1 MLACIKD
8 KDPCIIFEP
17 KTLYRAAVEEVPEE
31 FFECT
36 IGKADILRKGN
47 DLTLIGW
54 GTQVHVLQEVAQ
66 IAKDQLKI
74 NCEVIDLVSILPW
87 DKQTV
92 CNVSNRSNTMKHVFK
107 EKLIIF
113 NLFYSR
119 PRKLVEF

>member
-1 MLACIKD
+1 MAKGLLLACVKD

-17 KTLYRAAVEEVPEE
+17 KTLYRAAVEEVPQES
-31 FFECT
+31 FECS
-36 IGKADILRKGN
+36 IGKADILRTGN

-66 IAKDQLKI
+66 IAQDELKV

-92 CNVSNRSNTMKHVFK
+92 CNVSHYSNQFK
-107 EKLIIF
+107 IYEQL
-113 NLFYSR
+113 S
-119 PRKLVEF
+119 

>member
-1 MLACIKD
+1 MVVPRGPNKAKGLLLACVKE

-66 IAKDQLKI
+66 IAKDELKI

-92 CNVSNRSNTMKHVFK
+92 CNVSSNSNITKHVF
-107 EKLIIF
+107 EL
-113 NLFYSR
+113 
-119 PRKLVEF
+119 